1 VLHDRVTMNSG
12 SVSSNLRTLRSTFE
26 PILRSMRGGANLL
39 NPNTPGNVP
48 MGVQLI
54 ETFVIVVV
62 LSLSINLIESSYTQL
77 QKYQSLSVDVYPL
90 TYNSPQIFIQD
101 PSSCF
106 PILEPSN
113 DERNGLEYSYSC
125 FINLS
130 ANNFTEGTNTFR
142 HVFHKGSPGIYPLM
156 APGVFFRAD
165 TNTLRV
171 YQNST
176 LTWNNY
182 VDIPN
187 IPLNKWFHLVVMLKG
202 SALDVYINGNLAN
215 RKKFTD
221 VPKLNYGNFYLLN
234 GTKVGEVNVS
244 CTTTGEDVSG
254 NVVDFSSSVDYVGFT
269 LDSSGNRVKTASDN
283 LTVGTDNSKFIVVGH
298 MSGYVSRVKYF
309 AFALTYAQIDK
320 LLREGPSKKIY
331 QSKRDPVLDDPNFSL
346 MPVWSVKPQAVLPFY
361 QTDDWWTSDVHS
373 GLGPQ

>member
-1 VLHDRVTMNSG
+1 MLNDRETMNSISSVFTG
-12 SVSSNLRTLRSTFE
+12 SKLKSLRESVE
-26 PILRSMRGGANLL
+26 PLLRSMRGGASMF
-39 NPNTPGNVP
+39 NPSTPGNAPIGLQLVETFIIVIIFSLS
-48 MGVQLI
+48 MQLI
-54 ETFVIVVV
+54 D
-62 LSLSINLIESSYTQL
+62 SSFTEL
-77 QKYQSLSVDVYPL
+77 QKYNSMAVDVYPL
-90 TYNSPQIFIQD
+90 TYNSSQIFIQD

-113 DERNGLEYSYSC
+113 DERNGAEYSYSC

-130 ANNFTEGTNTFR
+130 AENFTESANTFR

-165 TNTLRV
+165 TNTLRI

-202 SALDVYINGNLAN
+202 NALDVYINGNLAN
-215 RKKFTD
+215 RHKFQS

-234 GTKVGEVNVS
+234 GSVVGDTTLS
-244 CTTTGEDVSG
+244 CNITTTDISG
-254 NVVDFSSSVDYVGFT
+254 VDQLNINS
-269 LDSSGNRVKTASDN
+269 NKTY
-283 LTVGTDNSKFIVVGH
+283 TDLSANNIAPSFIVVGA
-298 MSGYVSRVKYF
+298 MRGYVSRVKYF
-309 AFALTYAQIDK
+309 AFALTYSQIDK
-320 LLREGPSKKIY
+320 LLREGPSKTIY
-331 QSKRDPVLDDPNFSL
+331 NSRKDPVLDDPSFNLLPSFRAR
-346 MPVWSVKPQAVLPFY
+346 PQAVLPFY
-361 QTDDWWTSDVHS
+361 QTDDWWTSNVHN